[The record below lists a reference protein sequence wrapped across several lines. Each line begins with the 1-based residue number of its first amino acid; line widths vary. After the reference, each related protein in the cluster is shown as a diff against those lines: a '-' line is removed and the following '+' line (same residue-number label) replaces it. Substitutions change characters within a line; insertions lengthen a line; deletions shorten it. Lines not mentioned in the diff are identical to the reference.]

1 MQSKSDHMSPREKY
15 TQPNKCTIQRKN
27 LVRQMNNRCLKDTQ
41 QRKLR
46 PRNKNG
52 MNYAANLS
60 QPRRLTNGNGY
71 KNKKYKSATKYH
83 GLKDN
88 IVLK

>member
-1 MQSKSDHMSPREKY
+1 
-15 TQPNKCTIQRKN
+15 
-27 LVRQMNNRCLKDTQ
+27 
-41 QRKLR
+41 
-46 PRNKNG
+46 

-60 QPRRLTNGNGY
+60 QPRRITNGNGN